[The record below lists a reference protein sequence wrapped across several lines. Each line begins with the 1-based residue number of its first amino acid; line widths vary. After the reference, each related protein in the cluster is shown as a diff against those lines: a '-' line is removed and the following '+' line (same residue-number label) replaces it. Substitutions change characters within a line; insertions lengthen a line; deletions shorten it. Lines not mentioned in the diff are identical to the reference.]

1 MRVLPPSA
9 AHYNHPCV
17 KAPAQKRVIVNADDF
32 GFSAGISAGIIRAHK
47 EGIVTSTT
55 VTANMPAAE
64 QAMPLLADAPDMGVG
79 VHLNA
84 CQGPPLSREGAA
96 LAGDDGRMQ
105 RRGSQLVL
113 ACIRRPRLLGVVAAE
128 FEAQIRRLLDHGI
141 RPTHLDSHRHV
152 HAWPPIF
159 SRVAELASRYDIRF
173 VRRLVEKLPRGHWP
187 SSPAKQRRTR
197 WILNRLALLAPAAS
211 RRLVATQG
219 TWGIAHTGLIDT
231 AYLVCAASAAP
242 PGVTEIITHPGQ
254 GDDVAE
260 GMTRLTD
267 ARRVELAALCDD
279 SVRLAFEDSGIE
291 LTHYGRL

>member
-1 MRVLPPSA
+1 
-9 AHYNHPCV
+9 V

-32 GFSAGISAGIIRAHK
+32 GFSPGISTGIIRAHK

-64 QAMPLLADAPDMGVG
+64 DAMPLLADAPDMGVG

-84 CQGPPLSREGAA
+84 CQGPPLSREGSA

-113 ACIRRPRLLGVVAAE
+113 ACIRRPRLVGVVAAE

-159 SRVAELASRYDIRF
+159 SRVAELATRYDIRF
-173 VRRLVEKLPRGHWP
+173 VRRLVEKLPRADWP
-187 SSPAKQRRTR
+187 ASPAKQRRTR
-197 WILNRLALLAPAAS
+197 WILNRLARLAPAAS
-211 RRLVATQG
+211 RRLVATRG
-219 TWGIAHTGLIDT
+219 TWGIAHTGLITT
-231 AYLVCAASAAP
+231 AYLVCVASVAA
-242 PGVTEIITHPGQ
+242 PGVTEILTHPGQ
-254 GDDVAE
+254 GDDVAA
-260 GMTRLTD
+260 GVTRLIE
-267 ARRVELAALCDD
+267 ARRAELAALCDD
-279 SVRLAFEDSGIE
+279 SVRQAFEDSGIE